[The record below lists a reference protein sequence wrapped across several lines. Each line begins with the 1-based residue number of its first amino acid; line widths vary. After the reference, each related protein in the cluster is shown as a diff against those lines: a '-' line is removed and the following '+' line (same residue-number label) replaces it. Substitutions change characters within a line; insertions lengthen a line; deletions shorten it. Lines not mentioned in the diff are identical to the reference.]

1 MSVIYRLINGYY
13 VEPGFWI
20 FIFLLLIVSFVVAFF
35 VFFIGL
41 ITKKNN
47 KFKIII
53 KIIFALL
60 LTTEFLAYLEDA
72 HIRANFDEEKC
83 SGSLS
88 PDGLYFGKKCQLGVI
103 FWGNDPHLWLMIY
116 DAKTMTLL
124 KEGDAGVN
132 LEDIHWG
139 IGENGK
145 TISAHVDMEEDG
157 LILKLPPTWLDKI
170 RAKLP

>member
-1 MSVIYRLINGYY
+1 MSVIYRLIHGYY

-20 FIFLLLIVSFVVAFF
+20 LPFLLLIISSAVACC
-35 VFFIGL
+35 VFFIGI

-47 KFKIII
+47 KLKIVSKIILAMI
-53 KIIFALL
+53 VI
-60 LTTEFLAYLEDA
+60 TELLAYAEDTY
-72 HIRANFDEEKC
+72 IRTNFDEEKC
-83 SGSLS
+83 SQSTS
-88 PDGLYFGKKCQLGVI
+88 PDRVYLGKMCRLGIVL
-103 FWGNDPHLWLMIY
+103 WGNDIHSWLMIY

-139 IGENGK
+139 TGENGK

-157 LILKLPPTWLDKI
+157 LILKLPPTWLDKL